1 MNAAIATPPLRLV
14 TPGRML
20 IAALTLSLTTLAA
33 PVSAADPPRLGRLF
47 LTPEQ
52 RDEIDARR
60 RAAAPPVAAST
71 PVRAEPRPS
80 EHVVTRVDGVV
91 RRSGGPAVV
100 WLDEV
105 PHQVQIGQSVK
116 DVPGARLEGDSVVLR
131 DPSGQVRRLRP
142 GQSVDPQ

>member
-1 MNAAIATPPLRLV
+1 MSAVLTLALTTIATP
-14 TPGRML
+14 
-20 IAALTLSLTTLAA
+20 A
-33 PVSAADPPRLGRLF
+33 PAADGPRLGRLF

-60 RAAAPPVAAST
+60 RASPEPGPAATPAPAPP
-71 PVRAEPRPS
+71 RGEPRPA
-80 EHVVTRVDGVV
+80 ERVVSRVDGVV

-105 PHQVQIGQSVK
+105 PHQVQIGQSVE
-116 DVPGARLEGDSVVLR
+116 DVPGARLEGDTVMLR
-131 DPSGQVRRLRP
+131 DPSGQVRRLRA